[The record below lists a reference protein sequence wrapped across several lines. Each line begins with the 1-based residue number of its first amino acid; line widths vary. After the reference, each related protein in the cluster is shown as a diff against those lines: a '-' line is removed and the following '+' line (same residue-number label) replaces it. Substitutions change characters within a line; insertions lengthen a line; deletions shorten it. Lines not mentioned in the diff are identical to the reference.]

1 MEKEVQALSLHNMHH
16 VDGARHV
23 RKTVGRGTGS
33 GHGKTSGRGHKGQNA
48 RSGGGVRPGFEG
60 LQTPLFKR
68 LPKRGFTNLGRKEYA
83 VINLEDL
90 NCFEAGSVVTLEVLV
105 EKGLINKRDKLV
117 KVLGKGTVDKN
128 LEVQAHKF
136 SESAEKAITE
146 AGGKAVVLGK

>member
-1 MEKEVQALSLHNMHH
+1 MYIHELSPAVNSKKS
-16 VDGARHV
+16 VKR
-23 RKTVGRGTGS
+23 VGRGIGS
-33 GHGKTSGRGHKGQNA
+33 GAGKTSGRGTKGQNS

-105 EKGLINKRDKLV
+105 EKGLINKRDNLV
-117 KVLGKGTVDKN
+117 KVLGKGTIDKN

-136 SESAEKAITE
+136 SESAKNAIE
-146 AGGKAVVLGK
+146 QAGGKIAEVK